1 MLDPFVTKIVADV
14 MTASRA
20 RPLCR
25 LSFACKH
32 PCSQTALVHAQEEFL
47 GEGLDIGVLQ
57 ELQKARLQ
65 PFCVEV

>member
-1 MLDPFVTKIVADV
+1 
-14 MTASRA
+14 
-20 RPLCR
+20 
-25 LSFACKH
+25 
-32 PCSQTALVHAQEEFL
+32 VHAQEEFL